1 MGESIRIALAQI
13 NTVVGD
19 LEGNSR
25 RIIEEIRRSEDAG
38 AQFIMFPE
46 LTITGYPPEDLLL
59 KPRFI
64 IDNKDCLNDIAKQ
77 TKEVPVVL
85 GFVDN
90 EDGQIYNAA
99 AVVYRGKVAATY
111 HKIAL
116 PNYSVFDEKRYFE
129 AGDRPLVV
137 EFNGIKFGISICEDI
152 WVEDV
157 ITESQAFLGGAEILL
172 NISASPYYVEKR
184 KIRLALGIKHAR
196 RSRAIM
202 VINNLVGGQDELIFD
217 GNSLVVDH
225 QETIL
230 AEGKQF
236 QEDFFLIDLDTT
248 ALRQFRERDAAFT
261 SDKRKFQARYDL
273 KFVRLE
279 PVAFL
284 EARNAAPPQ
293 PYAPLQKWDE
303 VYQALVLGT
312 QDYVHKNG
320 FETVVIGLSGGIDS
334 ALTTAIAVDALGKEN
349 VVSVMMPSKY
359 TSEES
364 MKDARKLAENLGI
377 RAEVIPIQ
385 KMFETYLETLRDIF
399 KGQEPDI
406 TEENLQA
413 RIRGNILMALSNKFG
428 WMVLATGNKSET
440 SVGYSTLYGDT
451 AGGFAVIKDVPK
463 TWVYKLCEHRNQ
475 NAGEDIIPRSIITKP
490 PTAELRADQKDQ
502 DSLPPYELLDA
513 ILEEFV
519 EKDKSVRDIIEQ
531 GFPRDVVKEVTRL
544 VDINEYKRRQAP
556 PGIKITHKAFGK
568 DRRMPITNRY
578 KTRT

>member
-19 LEGNSR
+19 LEGNSKQV
-25 RIIEEIRRSEDAG
+25 IEKIRHSEKAR
-38 AQFIMFPE
+38 AQFIVFPE
-46 LTITGYPPEDLLL
+46 LTIPGYPPEDLLL

-64 IDNKDCLNDIAKQ
+64 IDNKAWLGEIAKQ
-77 TKEVPVVL
+77 TREVPVLL
-85 GFVDN
+85 GFVDD

-99 AVVYRGKVAATY
+99 AVLHRGKIAATY

-129 AGDRPLVV
+129 PGNKPLVV
-137 EFNGIKFGISICEDI
+137 EFNDIKFGITICEDI

-184 KIRLALGIKHAR
+184 KVRLALGIKHAR

-225 QETIL
+225 QENIL
-230 AEGKQF
+230 AEGQQF
-236 QEDFFLIDLDTT
+236 QEDFFLIDLDPTE
-248 ALRQFRERDAAFT
+248 LRRFRERDAAFT
-261 SDKRKFQARYDL
+261 SDKRKFQPKYDV

-284 EARNAAPPQ
+284 ESENGTPPQ
-293 PYAPLQKWDE
+293 PYSPLQKWDE
-303 VYQALVLGT
+303 VYHALVLGT

-349 VVSVMMPSKY
+349 VVAVMMPSEY
-359 TSEES
+359 TSEDS
-364 MKDARKLAENLGI
+364 MKDARELADNLGI
-377 RAEVIPIQ
+377 RAEVIPI
-385 KMFETYLETLRDIF
+385 KTMFDTYLDTMSDIF
-399 KGQEPDI
+399 EGQEPDI

-413 RIRGNILMALSNKFG
+413 RIRGNILMALSNKFN
-428 WMVLATGNKSET
+428 WLVLTTGNKSET

-463 TWVYKLCEHRNQ
+463 TWVYKLCERRNQ
-475 NAGEDIIPRSIITKP
+475 NAGEEIIPRSIITKP
-490 PTAELRADQKDQ
+490 PTAELRANQKDQ

-519 EKDKSVRDIIEQ
+519 EKDKSVREIIEQ
-531 GFPRDVVKEVTRL
+531 GFPRDVVKEVARL

-578 KTRT
+578 KT

>member
-1 MGESIRIALAQI
+1 MSNNIRIALVQI
-13 NTVVGD
+13 NTIVGD
-19 LEGNSR
+19 LAGNSQK
-25 RIIEEIRRSEDAG
+25 IIEKMRESEEAG
-38 AQFIMFPE
+38 AQFIVFPE

-64 IDNKDCLNDIAKQ
+64 IDNKAYLQDIAKQ
-77 TKEVPVVL
+77 TNEVPVVL
-85 GFVDN
+85 GFVDD
-90 EDGQIYNAA
+90 EDGNIYNAA
-99 AVVYRGKVAATY
+99 AVLHRGKVAATY

-129 AGDRPLVV
+129 PGDRPLVV
-137 EFNGIKFGISICEDI
+137 EFNGIKFGISVCEDI
-152 WVEDV
+152 WVDDV
-157 ITESQAFLGGAEILL
+157 ITESQAFMGGAEILI

-184 KIRLALGIKHAR
+184 KVRLALGIKHAR
-196 RSRAIM
+196 RTRAIM
-202 VINNLVGGQDELIFD
+202 LVNNLVGGQDELIFD

-225 QETIL
+225 EENIL

-236 QEDFFLIDLDTT
+236 QDDFFLIDLDPTE
-248 ALRQFRERDAAFT
+248 LRRFRERDAAFT
-261 SDKRKFQARYDL
+261 SDKRKFQPKYDV
-273 KFVRLE
+273 KFMRLE

-284 EARNAAPPQ
+284 ESTNTVPPQ
-293 PYAPLQKWDE
+293 RYSPLEKWDE

-349 VVSVMMPSKY
+349 VVTVMMPSEY
-359 TSEES
+359 TSDDS
-364 MKDARKLAENLGI
+364 MKDAQVLAENLGI
-377 RAEVIPIQ
+377 RAEVIPI
-385 KMFETYLETLRDIF
+385 KSMFEEYLKTLSDIF
-399 KGQEPDI
+399 KGQEQDI

-413 RIRGNILMALSNKFG
+413 RIRGNILMALSNKFN
-428 WMVLATGNKSET
+428 WLVLTTGNKSET

-463 TWVYKLCEHRNQ
+463 TWVYKLCEYRNQ
-475 NAGEDIIPRSIITKP
+475 NAGEEIIPRSIITKP
-490 PTAELRADQKDQ
+490 PTAELRANQKDQ

-519 EKDKSVRDIIEQ
+519 EKDKSVREIIEQ
-531 GFPRDVVKEVTRL
+531 GFPRDVVKEVARL

-578 KTRT
+578 KT